1 MKPEPF
7 RLVRAAYPFFRTVPA
22 RFGDMD
28 EEGHLNNV
36 ALAGFYEEARVSFL
50 RHYLKS
56 KDGQDFRFVIA
67 NMSIS
72 YLAEAQYPGDYD
84 IGVGVS
90 RIGNSSFGLGAG
102 LFLGEACL
110 GTMDTVQVVIQN
122 DKPAAIPGPL
132 RDGLGRHALIQAM

>member
-7 RLVRAAYPFFRTVPA
+7 RLSRAAYPYFRTVPA

-50 RHYLKS
+50 RHHLS
-56 KDGQDFRFVIA
+56 AKDGHDFRFVIA
-67 NMSIS
+67 NMNIS
-72 YLAEAQYPGDYD
+72 YLAEAHYPGDYD

-90 RIGNSSFGLGAG
+90 RVGNSSFGLGAG
-102 LFLGEACL
+102 LFLGDACL
-110 GTMDTVQVVIQN
+110 GVMDTVQVVIVE
-122 DKPAAIPGPL
+122 DKPSAIPQRL
-132 RDGLGRHALIQAM
+132 RDALGRHGLKS

>member
-7 RLVRAAYPFFRTVPA
+7 RLHRAAYPFFRTVPA

-50 RHYLKS
+50 RHHLQS
-56 KDGQDFRFVIA
+56 KDGLDFRFVIA
-67 NMSIS
+67 NMNIS
-72 YLAEAQYPGDYD
+72 YLAEAHYPGDYD

-90 RIGNSSFGLGAG
+90 RIGNASFGLGAG
-102 LFLGEACL
+102 LFLGQTCL
-110 GTMDTVQVVIQN
+110 GVMDTVQVVIVD
-122 DKPAAIPGPL
+122 DKPSAIPSAL
-132 RDGLGRHALIQAM
+132 RDKLGRHELVK

>member
-7 RLVRAAYPFFRTVPA
+7 RLRRAAYPYVRTVPA

-67 NMSIS
+67 NMNIS
-72 YLAEAQYPGDYD
+72 YLAEAHYPGDYD

-90 RIGNSSFGLGAG
+90 RIGNTSFGLGAG
-102 LFLGEACL
+102 LFLGDACL
-110 GTMDTVQVVIQN
+110 GVMDTVQVVIQN
-122 DKPAAIPGPL
+122 DRPACLPAQL
-132 RDGLGRHALIQAM
+132 REGLGRHALNETR

>member
-7 RLVRAAYPFFRTVPA
+7 RLSRAAYPYFRTVPA

-50 RHYLKS
+50 RHHLKS

-72 YLAEAQYPGDYD
+72 YLAEAHYPGDYD

-90 RIGNSSFGLGAG
+90 RIGNSSFSLGAG
-102 LFLGEACL
+102 LFLRDTCL
-110 GTMDTVQVVIQN
+110 GAMDTVQVVIEN
-122 DKPAAIPGPL
+122 DKPSSLPSHL
-132 RDGLGRHALIQAM
+132 RQALERHGLVK

>member
-7 RLVRAAYPFFRTVPA
+7 RLRRAAYPYFRTVPA

-50 RHYLKS
+50 RHHLKS
-56 KDGQDFRFVIA
+56 RDGHGFRFVIA

-72 YLAEAQYPGDYD
+72 YLAEAHYPGDYD

-90 RIGNSSFGLGAG
+90 RIGNTSFSLGAG
-102 LFLGEACL
+102 LFLGEVCL
-110 GTMDTVQVVIQN
+110 GVMDTVQVVIMD
-122 DKPAAIPGPL
+122 DKPSAIPTHL
-132 RDGLGRHALIQAM
+132 LAALSRHELAK

>member
-7 RLVRAAYPFFRTVPA
+7 RLSRAAYPFFRTVPA

-50 RHYLKS
+50 RHHLS
-56 KDGQDFRFVIA
+56 AKDGLEFRFVIA
-67 NMSIS
+67 NMNIS
-72 YLAEAQYPGDYD
+72 YLAEAHYPGDYD

-90 RIGNSSFGLGAG
+90 KIGNSSFGLGAG
-102 LFLGEACL
+102 IFLGETCL
-110 GTMDTVQVVIQN
+110 GVMETVQVVIVD
-122 DKPAAIPGPL
+122 DKPSVIPAQL
-132 RDGLGRHALIQAM
+132 REKLARHELIK